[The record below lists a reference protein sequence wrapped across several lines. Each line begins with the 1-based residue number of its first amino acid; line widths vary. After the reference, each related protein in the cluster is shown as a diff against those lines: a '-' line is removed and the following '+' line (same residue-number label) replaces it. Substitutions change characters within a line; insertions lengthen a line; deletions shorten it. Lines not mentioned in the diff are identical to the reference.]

1 MMYSLLFSRMS
12 VRSSL
17 TKKVIFFCPGGLDFK
32 IRDLTDEEWEFI
44 ASLLDRKD
52 PDGKLPVYQVQFPS
66 DLRFYLQILFNS
78 AFTIRDRGDE
88 VIMAQFVFL
97 CLSRAVNLKHC
108 IRNGSSNKY

>member
-1 MMYSLLFSRMS
+1 MS

-17 TKKVIFFCPGGLDFK
+17 TKKVIFFCPGVLDFL
-32 IRDLTDEEWEFI
+32 IRDLTDEDRAFI
-44 ASLLDRKD
+44 ASRLDNKD

-78 AFTIRDRGDE
+78 AFTIRDRGDD